1 MATTT
6 ITEHDSPNLLDALR
20 RAARLRELP
29 ILAVLVVIVAVTAL
43 MEPRFVSAD
52 NTRSILVSIALLA
65 VLAMGETAVLLT
77 RGVDVSIGSIMGLC
91 GMIVGLLFRDRHIE
105 SLALGTLG
113 AVLIGA
119 GLGAVN
125 GLLVTLCRVP
135 PIVATLG
142 TMGVY
147 RGLTFVVSG
156 GKQVDAYQL
165 PTGLADWS
173 VSGPFGQ
180 GVVPWVVVGSLVVA
194 GVTAALL
201 RFTRPGRRI
210 YAVGGNPDAA
220 RLRGIAVGRVTFG
233 VYVFSGATAGLA
245 GILYASRLG
254 AVNPEAI
261 GSGMELMAIAAVVVG
276 GVSIFGGVGTIA
288 GVLLG
293 CLLLGTIETALA
305 VLGVADAWQKVAYG
319 GAIMLAVV
327 ADGLAA
333 RRWGGSDR

>member
-1 MATTT
+1 MATAT
-6 ITEHDSPNLLDALR
+6 IAQSQSSPLKRVASV
-20 RAARLRELP
+20 RELP
-29 ILAVLVVIVAVTAL
+29 IFAVLVVIFGVTAML
-43 MEPRFVSAD
+43 EPRFVSAD
-52 NTRSILVSIALLA
+52 NMRSIFVSIALLA

-77 RGVDVSIGSIMGLC
+77 RGVDVSIGSIMGLS
-91 GMIVGLLFRDRHIE
+91 GMIIGVMFRDHVIE
-105 SLALGTLG
+105 GIYVGTLL
-113 AVLIGA
+113 AIAMGA

-125 GLLVTLCRVP
+125 GLLVTLCRIP

-147 RGLTFVVSG
+147 RGLTFVVSR

-165 PTGLADWS
+165 PTGLSDWS
-173 VSGPFGQ
+173 IIGPLGQ
-180 GVVPWVVVGSLVVA
+180 GVVPWVVVVALVVA
-194 GVTAALL
+194 MLTAMLF
-201 RFTRPGRRI
+201 RFTRAGRSI

-233 VYVFSGATAGLA
+233 VYIFSGATAGLA

-276 GVSIFGGVGTIA
+276 GVSIFGGVGTVS
-288 GVLLG
+288 GVVLG

-319 GAIMLAVV
+319 GAILLAVV
-327 ADGLAA
+327 ADGIAT
-333 RRWGGSDR
+333 RRWGGGAGN